1 MVIFRN
7 NPTIVDRTWKAL
19 SLSKKSYDLL
29 NEAVDDLDLPLH
41 LRWQDSRRWDRLAW
55 ISLRLGLSLLCG
67 QEAIFLMP
75 FRSPICHLRVRVV
88 LICIHHRSFQLK
100 QYF

>member
-7 NPTIVDRTWKAL
+7 NPSIVDRTWKAF
-19 SLSKKSYDLL
+19 SLSQKSCVLL
-29 NEAVDDLDLPLH
+29 NEALDALDLPLH

-75 FRSPICHLRVRVV
+75 FRSPICHPRVRVV

-100 QYF
+100 QNF

>member
-1 MVIFRN
+1 MADSRLSFE
-7 NPTIVDRTWKAL
+7 TTLALL
-19 SLSKKSYDLL
+19 SLSLKSYDLL
-29 NEAVDDLDLPLH
+29 NGAVDALDLPLH